1 MTYDEAMVA
10 LNEAVYRA
18 ARLADSH
25 DGAPAHALRDLAAEV
40 DCLID
45 HNCTREEFADAE
57 RLYRGAVSAGMAGSY

>member
-1 MTYDEAMVA
+1 MTYDDAMRD

-25 DGAPAHALRDLAAEV
+25 DGAPAHALRELAAEV

-45 HNCTREEFADAE
+45 HNCTRAEIKDAE
-57 RLYRGAVSAGMAGSY
+57 AIYKGAKLAGLTA

>member
-1 MTYDEAMVA
+1 MTYDEAMHE

-25 DGAPAHALRDLAAEV
+25 DGAPAHSLRELCAEI

-45 HNCTREEFADAE
+45 HNCTRAE
-57 RLYRGAVSAGMAGSY
+57 LAAAEALYNGAKLAGMI